1 MEQAKSEAT
10 SDDKLGILG
19 KLLAVV
25 TLPQLGV
32 LFIAPWVFIIP
43 AAQFYQDMSAEL
55 PALTR
60 FVISFRALPFML
72 AIPLLAMWSV
82 GVFGL
87 GPVSGKLRTRLLIGC
102 FLCVQLVFTIIML
115 ALLAPMQA
123 LAN

>member
-1 MEQAKSEAT
+1 MEQAGDVTTGK
-10 SDDKLGILG
+10 DKLGVPG

-43 AAQFYQDMSAEL
+43 AAKFFQEMPAEL
-55 PALTR
+55 PLVTQ

-102 FLCVQLVFTIIML
+102 FLCVQLVFTVIML
-115 ALLAPMQA
+115 ALLAPMQP